1 MEQPPPVLD
10 DPSLAELLD
19 IEKLEEDIF
28 RGRSPDQKRLRV
40 FGGQV
45 AAQAVR
51 AAQDTITGEG
61 QLLHSS
67 HAYFLRAGDY
77 RVPIL
82 YRVDRIR
89 DGRTFSTRRVVAI
102 QHGEAIFNL
111 EASFQRPE
119 PGLVHQVPMA
129 DHGTDPDALD
139 PDEFSAMSQLLDSRQ
154 VPPSMIPPEIGP
166 ARWIW
171 FRFREEL
178 PDDISFGAAALTY
191 ASDHGPIGALRR
203 PHAGDP
209 RLDRMMAASLDHL
222 IWYHRPSN
230 LNDWHFYDLRP
241 VSTAAARGLARGLIH
256 SLDGVLVASVAQEGL
271 IRPWRE

>member
-1 MEQPPPVLD
+1 MEQLPPTLH
-10 DPSLAELLD
+10 DPTLAELLD

-28 RGRSPDQKRLRV
+28 RGRSPDQERLRV

-61 QLLHSS
+61 HVLHSS
-67 HAYFLRAGDY
+67 HAYFLRAGDF

-119 PGLVHQVPMA
+119 PGLVHQVEMVE
-129 DHGTDPDALD
+129 HGTDPDDLE
-139 PDEFSAMSQLLDSRQ
+139 PDEFSSLSHLLDSRQ
-154 VPPSMIPPEIGP
+154 VPPSMIPAEVGP

-171 FRFREEL
+171 FRFREDL
-178 PDDISFGAAALTY
+178 PEDREFLAAALTY

-203 PHAGDP
+203 PHMGDP
-209 RLDRMMAASLDHL
+209 RLDRLMAASLDHL
-222 IWYHRPSN
+222 IWYHRTTD
-230 LNDWHFYDLRP
+230 LNSWHFFDLRP
-241 VSTAAARGLARGLIH
+241 VSTSAARGLARGLIH
-256 SLDGVLVASVAQEGL
+256 SAEGILAASVAQEGL
-271 IRPWRE
+271 IRPWRD

>member
-1 MEQPPPVLD
+1 M
-10 DPSLAELLD
+10 
-19 IEKLEEDIF
+19 
-28 RGRSPDQKRLRV
+28 

-51 AAQDTITGEG
+51 AAQETITGEG
-61 QLLHSS
+61 HMLHSS

-119 PGLVHQVPMA
+119 PGLVHQVAMA
-129 DHGTDPDALD
+129 DHGIDPETLE
-139 PDEFSAMSQLLDSRQ
+139 PDEFSSMSELLDSRQ
-154 VPPSMIPPEIGP
+154 VPPGMIPAEVGP

-178 PDDISFGAAALTY
+178 PDDRRFAAAALTY

-203 PHAGDP
+203 PHLGDP
-209 RLDRMMAASLDHL
+209 RLERLMAASLDHL
-222 IWYHRPSN
+222 IWYHRPSD
-230 LNDWHFYDLRP
+230 LNRWHFYDLRP

-256 SLDGVLVASVAQEGL
+256 TSEGELVASVAQEGL
-271 IRPWRE
+271 IRPWRD